1 MLTNKRLVD
10 ELGTNT
16 QGKDEDGEIEMLLL
30 SPIVI
35 NILSANSTWSKL
47 ELWIKVES
55 AWGYQ

>member
-35 NILSANSTWSKL
+35 NILSANSTWYKL

-55 AWGYQ
+55 ARGYQ